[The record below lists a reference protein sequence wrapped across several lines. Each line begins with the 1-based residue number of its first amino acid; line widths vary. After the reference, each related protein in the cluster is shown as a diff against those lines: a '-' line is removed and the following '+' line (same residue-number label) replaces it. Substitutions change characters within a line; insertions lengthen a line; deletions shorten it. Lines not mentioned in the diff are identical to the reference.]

1 MILCLKCPNIP
12 RALDNAC
19 RRMSWHRALQGGG
32 TPLGVSLR
40 IIMIAGDPYFF
51 LKSNDGRLQ
60 KQRLRRDQLHLV
72 YPAVTRVSL
81 YLNSFII

>member
-1 MILCLKCPNIP
+1 MHAAECLGIALC
-12 RALDNAC
+12 RVGV
-19 RRMSWHRALQGGG
+19 H
-32 TPLGVSLR
+32 PLESHLR